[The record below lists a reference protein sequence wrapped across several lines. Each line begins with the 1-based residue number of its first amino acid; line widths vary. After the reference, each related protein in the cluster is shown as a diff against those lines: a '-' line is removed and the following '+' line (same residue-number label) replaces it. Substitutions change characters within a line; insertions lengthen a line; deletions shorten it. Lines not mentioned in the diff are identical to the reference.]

1 MAEELPD
8 FKYGGEFLR
17 PERDSYSFANPWG
30 ITSSSQAGTLNRLG
44 RSVFG
49 GPFEV
54 QCSVMFN
61 SPAKLVWWDDF
72 YNYTIAE
79 GSKRFNM
86 ELLVNGIIQTHVV
99 QLMARPNLT
108 TNGWSGTLN
117 LSLQAVP
124 IFDRCTAEARQ
135 MLQQCY
141 GDCTKFMTDSI
152 TDLGK
157 HLNGVW

>member
-1 MAEELPD
+1 MSNDLPD
-8 FKYGGEFLR
+8 FKFGGEFLR
-17 PERDSYSFANPWG
+17 PERDSYSFNNPWG
-30 ITSSSQAGTLNRLG
+30 VTSSSQAGTLNRME

-49 GPFEV
+49 GPFELS
-54 QCSVMFN
+54 CSVMFN
-61 SPAKLVWWDDF
+61 TRAKLVWWDDF

-86 ELLVNGIIQTHVV
+86 EILVNGIIQVHVV
-99 QLMARPNLT
+99 QLLSRPTLT

-124 IFDRCTAEARQ
+124 IFDRCTAISRQ

-141 GDCTKFMTDSI
+141 GDCAKNI
-152 TDLGK
+152 TDTITEIGK